1 MDFHY
6 NKGDTSMMM
15 KKDRLL
21 SILGF
26 EIHQDDGIMCSSS
39 SSSLEFL
46 NTLLSF
52 HDNGSD

>member
-1 MDFHY
+1 MNFHY
-6 NKGDTSMMM
+6 NKGSTSMMM

-26 EIHQDDGIMCSSS
+26 EIHQEDGIMCS

-52 HDNGSD
+52 HDNGSG